1 MFYALNCFFSKQT
14 NTHMTCLNTHY
25 KVSSQ
30 SQGTSDRKKSE
41 KTYFGESSRV
51 EMECDYLSLDK
62 EKSAFSQFFWV
73 GLYFATT
80 ASNLTKRSLF
90 RDLRI

>member
-1 MFYALNCFFSKQT
+1 
-14 NTHMTCLNTHY
+14 
-25 KVSSQ
+25 
-30 SQGTSDRKKSE
+30 
-41 KTYFGESSRV
+41 
-51 EMECDYLSLDK
+51 MECDYLSLDK

>member
-14 NTHMTCLNTHY
+14 NTHMTRLNTHY

-41 KTYFGESSRV
+41 KTYFGESSRDGV
-51 EMECDYLSLDK
+51 VTIYHLTK
-62 EKSAFSQFFWV
+62 KSPHFHSFFW
-73 GLYFATT
+73 LDFI
-80 ASNLTKRSLF
+80 LQQLHQ
-90 RDLRI
+90 I